1 MMQRHISYWL
11 VPAAAERAVFQD
23 LITTLARRYSAPTFV
38 PHVTLYSGE
47 SPPDERPLELMAEAI
62 RAVHVIQLQVDR
74 VLYTAEFTKTLFVQ
88 LHPSP
93 ILCQLADAL
102 RRLSATP
109 SAYVLNPHISLLY
122 KHMGES
128 EQRHLAE
135 TIALSLSTVIC
146 DEVWA
151 IASWGTTRTAADVT
165 QWEVVGC
172 QPLQPAP

>member
-1 MMQRHISYWL
+1 MMQRHVSYWL

-47 SPPDERPLELMAEAI
+47 SPPDERPLELMAQALH
-62 RAVHVIQLQVDR
+62 AVHVVPLQVDR
-74 VLYTAEFTKTLFVQ
+74 ILYTAEFTKTLFVQ

-93 ILCQLADAL
+93 VLGQLTEALC
-102 RRLSATP
+102 RLSAMP
-109 SAYVLNPHISLLY
+109 SAYVLHPHLSLLY
-122 KHMGES
+122 THMEEA

-135 TIALSLSTVIC
+135 TLALSLSTVIC
-146 DEVWA
+146 DAVWA
-151 IASWGTTRTAADVT
+151 IASSGVTRTAADVT

-172 QPLQPAP
+172 QPLPPVP